1 MAFDERKTLRVRW
14 TKKEG
19 WKIAY
24 PSKNVGYSAADL
36 IGGRIT
42 FKEFTDELQ
51 ESGFDTTSLTINV
64 HRREFECIQSVFSFI
79 PGKRYFLRSDT
90 KNGYQLSSDDG
101 LIHTFA
107 RSEQNAAAADIPYLN
122 AYFNEIKR
130 KG

>member
-24 PSKNVGYSAADL
+24 PSKNAGHSAADL

-64 HRREFECIQSVFSFI
+64 HRREFECVQSVFSFV
-79 PGKRYFLRSDT
+79 PGQRYFLRSDT
-90 KNGYQLSSDDG
+90 QEGYQFSDQNG
-101 LIHTFA
+101 FIHTFA
-107 RSEQNAAAADIPYLN
+107 RRMQDAAEDKPYLN
-122 AYFNEIKR
+122 AHFNEIKR